1 MPRTGMAPTLPSAVS
16 RPAAL
21 RHTGS
26 PVIRLE
32 EGTIVFLT
40 DAFEYCL
47 DSPGRAE
54 LPPQG
59 SLLFSHLLVQRR
71 QQAGALLVYQSV
83 ALLGG
88 DALVQRAR
96 KPPGER
102 DGRRLGRLLG
112 VPLPVRDNVPEVA
125 VSLGLPEHE
134 R

>member
-26 PVIRLE
+26 PVICLE

-59 SLLFSHLLVQRR
+59 SLDGFQEGQELLFSHLLVQRR

-88 DALVQRAR
+88 DALVQRDR

-112 VPLPVRDNVPEVA
+112 VPLPVRDNV
-125 VSLGLPEHE
+125 
-134 R
+134 